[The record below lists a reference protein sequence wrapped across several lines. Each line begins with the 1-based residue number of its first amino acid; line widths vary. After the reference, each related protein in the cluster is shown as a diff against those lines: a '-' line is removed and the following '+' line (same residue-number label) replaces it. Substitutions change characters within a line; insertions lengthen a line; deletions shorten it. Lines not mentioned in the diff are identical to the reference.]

1 MSGHDSLGPMAEWK
15 AGRVSSWTALS
26 PTLALFRVMPE
37 AGTPFPSYAA
47 GQYIALRRDS
57 CKLTRRVK
65 DAAGRVH
72 YVPDLDEGGV
82 QRLGPVAHSYSISS
96 APCETEEHGWLEFY
110 VVLEVTEEQFP
121 GRLTESLFRID
132 PPRDDQVG
140 YMNRIAGDFTL
151 DKRRGEARSVVM
163 VGTGT
168 GLAPFAGMLKQLDH
182 EAAQGRRDG
191 VRYTLLHANRT
202 TAELA
207 YHQRLQ
213 EIERAGRLD
222 FVYLASVS
230 RPSRQDEQDPRLGR
244 GRANNVL
251 RLLFGL
257 PTREEE
263 DLKLAR
269 QSGGDVALAEAALA
283 RSVRPELPAHVS
295 AEGLRARLVP
305 GETLVLTCGNP
316 SSMADIRTVSE
327 AAGARFEKED
337 WKLVLPAKA

>member
-1 MSGHDSLGPMAEWK
+1 MAEWK
-15 AGRVSSWTALS
+15 AGRVSTWTALS
-26 PTLALFRVMPE
+26 PALAIFRLMPE
-37 AGTPFPSYAA
+37 AGASFPSYAA
-47 GQYIALRRDS
+47 GQYIALRRNS

-65 DAAGRVH
+65 DADGRTH
-72 YVPDLDEGGV
+72 FVPDLDADGV
-82 QRLGPVAHSYSISS
+82 QRVGPVAHSYSISS

-121 GRLTESLFRID
+121 GRLTESLFRVD
-132 PPRDDQVG
+132 PPRDDQVD
-140 YMNRIAGDFTL
+140 YMDRIAGDFTL
-151 DKRRGEARSVVM
+151 EKRRGPARNVVM

-182 EAAQGRRDG
+182 EAARGRGDG

-213 EIERAGRLD
+213 EIERSGHLD

-230 RPSRQDEQDPRLGR
+230 RPSPADAQDPRLGR

-251 RLLFGL
+251 RRLFDL

-263 DLKLAR
+263 DLKLA
-269 QSGGDVALAEAALA
+269 QQGGGDVALAQAALD
-283 RSVRPELPAHVS
+283 RSVRPELPSHVTAATLS
-295 AEGLRARLVP
+295 ARLAP
-305 GETLVLTCGNP
+305 AETLVLTCGNP
-316 SSMADIRTVSE
+316 SSMADIRTVAESV
-327 AAGARFEKED
+327 GARFEKED
-337 WKLVLPAKA
+337 WKLVLPAKT

>member
-1 MSGHDSLGPMAEWK
+1 MADWK
-15 AGRVSSWTALS
+15 AGRVSQWTALA
-26 PTLALFRVMPE
+26 PTLAVFRVMPE
-37 AGTPFPSYAA
+37 KGASFPPYSA
-47 GQYIALRRDS
+47 GQYIALRRDA

-65 DAAGRVH
+65 EADGGTR
-72 YVPDLDEGGV
+72 YVPDLDESGV
-82 QRLGPVAHSYSISS
+82 QRVGPVAHSYSISS

-110 VVLEVTEEQFP
+110 VVLEMTEEQFP

-151 DKRRGEARSVVM
+151 EKRRGTAKNVVM

-168 GLAPFAGMLKQLDH
+168 GLAPFAGMVKQLDH
-182 EAAQGRRDG
+182 DAAAGRTDG

-207 YHQRLQ
+207 YHERLRQ
-213 EIERAGRLD
+213 IEKDGRFD

-230 RPSRQDEQDPRLGR
+230 RPTARDAQDAGLGR
-244 GRANNVL
+244 GRANNLL
-251 RLLFGL
+251 RLLFDL

-269 QSGGDVALAEAALA
+269 QSNGDVALAQAALD
-283 RSVRPELPAHVS
+283 RSVRPELPAHV
-295 AEGLRARLVP
+295 APATLRERLLP
-305 GETLVLTCGNP
+305 ADTLVLTCGNP
-316 SSMADIRTVSE
+316 SAMADIRTVAE
-327 AAGARFEKED
+327 AVGARFEKED